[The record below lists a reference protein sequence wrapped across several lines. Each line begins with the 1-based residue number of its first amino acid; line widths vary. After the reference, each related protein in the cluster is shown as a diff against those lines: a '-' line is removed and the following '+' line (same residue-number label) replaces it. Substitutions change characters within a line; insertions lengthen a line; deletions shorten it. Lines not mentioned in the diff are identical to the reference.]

1 MNREGKKCFLY
12 LRVSTEMQVDGY
24 SLEAQKNCLKKFA
37 EREELVIAGVY
48 EDAGKSGKSI
58 EGRPAFRRMLS
69 DIESGTE
76 IDYVMVYKLSRFGR
90 NAANILNSLELLQTY
105 DVNLICIEEGIDSSQ
120 TSGKLLI
127 SVLSAVAEIERENI
141 LEQTMNGRREKAR
154 QGKWNGGP
162 APYGYMIKDEILSIN
177 EEEAEIVRTIYDKY
191 VNTRLGYSGIAK
203 YFNLQG
209 IKKTPRKESDIEEFS
224 AHFIQLLIDN
234 PVYCGKIAYGRR
246 SKERVKGK
254 KNEYKLVK
262 QKEYCL
268 VDGQHEGIISEEL
281 WQKAQE
287 KRLATGIKYASKLG
301 NERAHLL
308 TGIIKCPKCGCGMY
322 ANRVCWTK
330 KDGTYK
336 EVMYYSCS
344 RNKQSRGRHCDYSA
358 NLKKTDIEPLVV
370 EVIKKLVQDEEFAV
384 EIKRRIGVQVDTD
397 KIDTELF
404 NYENKLKEV
413 EANKS
418 RLEREIDTLPLGAAH
433 RDRKILDMTTRLDTL
448 YDNIAEIESNIEDA
462 RFRKKAAEEKALT
475 LENIYKILMHFSE
488 LYDIMND
495 EERKELL
502 AELIQEIQIYPEGE
516 SDCPLKS
523 IKFNFPVFQNG
534 KETEEVFLNKPLNVE
549 TLVVLSHKKPDSH
562 LEVKIDFDNTSL
574 DKTAIAERAGKRK
587 PQEKT
592 TYKKIQEW
600 IEENYG
606 FKVHTAYVAEV
617 KRELGLPMYD
627 APNAVEELKRPR
639 QHPTEQMTTAIKAAL
654 KHFEII

>member
-69 DIESGTE
+69 DIESGAG

-90 NAANILNSLELLQTY
+90 NAADILNSLELLQTY

-209 IKKTPRKESDIEEFS
+209 IRKTPRKESDIEEFS

-287 KRLATGIKYASKLG
+287 KRLATGIKYSSKLG
-301 NERAHLL
+301 KERAHLL

-358 NLKKTDIEPLVV
+358 NLKKIDIEPLVV

-433 RDRKILDMTTRLDTL
+433 RDRKILDMTTRLDAL

-488 LYDIMND
+488 LYDVMND
-495 EERKELL
+495 EERKELF

-562 LEVKIDFDNTSL
+562 LEVKIDFDNTAL
-574 DKTAIAERAGKRK
+574 DKTAIAERAETRK

-592 TYKKIQEW
+592 TYK
-600 IEENYG
+600 N
-606 FKVHTAYVAEV
+606 
-617 KRELGLPMYD
+617 M
-627 APNAVEELKRPR
+627 
-639 QHPTEQMTTAIKAAL
+639 
-654 KHFEII
+654 